1 VSHTAKERRK
11 QMHPQFEAVK
21 LGLKQDKNGY
31 VLTLSIHPDDLDDA
45 VMRDFVGS
53 RYQVVMVRL
62 GDDDQPMS
70 REGEFPGDHAVKMA
84 GIVCRDSEFWQWLNE
99 RGLLKGQ
106 NEKACT
112 EWLIHYLGIES
123 RKELKTDA
131 DARSLF
137 NQLKR
142 SFDAWRNS

>member
-1 VSHTAKERRK
+1 VETLN
-11 QMHPQFEAVK
+11 FEAIK
-21 LGLKQDKNGY
+21 IGLKQSKDGF
-31 VLTLSIHPDDLDDA
+31 VLTLAVHPDEIPDELT
-45 VMRDFVGS
+45 RDFIGS

-62 GDDDQPMS
+62 GDDEQPMS

-84 GIVCRDSEFWQWLNE
+84 GMLCREKEFWRWLNE
-99 RGLLKGQ
+99 REMLMEM

-112 EWLIHYLGIES
+112 EWLTSYLAIES
-123 RKELKTDA
+123 RKELKTNA
-131 DARSLF
+131 EARNLF